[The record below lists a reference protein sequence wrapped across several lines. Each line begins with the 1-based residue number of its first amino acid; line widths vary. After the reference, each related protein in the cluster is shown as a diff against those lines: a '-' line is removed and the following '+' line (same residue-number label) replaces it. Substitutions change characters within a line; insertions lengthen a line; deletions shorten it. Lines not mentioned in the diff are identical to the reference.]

1 MASFFLLH
9 ISGSLSQ
16 TPVFPILTI
25 HFIKLSRCRPIVRMK
40 FGHFYCHSVG
50 TFHWNWEGWFKILYC
65 KNETSLLVAVSMYFS
80 VYVLLVLEFASC
92 HLSISFTKWQ
102 PLSVSQKSF
111 DFAVVPTYLYHMFY
125 LSSQSTE
132 KWGLEMENC
141 AIKIDWLKLRS
152 PPIWDGDMNSSHF
165 LPTKL
170 RPLIGLPAGSANCRG
185 LVFSGE

>member
-1 MASFFLLH
+1 MGRVYGYPTHHYVECRLAILIKSAYNIVSYTNFFVLIFFLLH
-9 ISGSLSQ
+9 LPGSLPQ

-111 DFAVVPTYLYHMFY
+111 DFAVVPTYIICFIYHHNP
-125 LSSQSTE
+125 Q
-132 KWGLEMENC
+132 
-141 AIKIDWLKLRS
+141 RS
-152 PPIWDGDMNSSHF
+152 G
-165 LPTKL
+165 
-170 RPLIGLPAGSANCRG
+170 G
-185 LVFSGE
+185 